1 LPAAMT
7 SGEHGETAGAG
18 QPGYLD
24 QPVSSFLDRLAAGTP
39 APGGGCAAALVV
51 AQAAA
56 LCAMTARLSVR
67 QLSAGQATSLLAD
80 GERLRRTAASL
91 VDEDARG
98 YLGVLAAT
106 RRAAS
111 AATPSEADA
120 QALAAALSHAS
131 DVPMLLT
138 ELAAEVASLA
148 SVLAATG
155 NPRLRGD
162 ATTAGILAAA
172 GARAAATLVRINLA
186 SAPEDPRL
194 ARIDRLLAELPAIS
208 PNHP

>member
-1 LPAAMT
+1 VG
-7 SGEHGETAGAG
+7 SFETADAA
-18 QPGYLD
+18 QSSYLD
-24 QPVSSFLDRLAAGTP
+24 LPVSSFLDRLAAGTP

-67 QLSAGQATSLLAD
+67 QLPADQAASLLAD
-80 GERLRRTAASL
+80 GERFRRTAASL

-111 AATPSEADA
+111 APTPSDADA
-120 QALAAALSHAS
+120 QALAGALSYAS
-131 DVPMLLT
+131 DVPMQLA
-138 ELAAEVASLA
+138 ELACDVAKLA

-162 ATTAGILAAA
+162 AATAGMLAAA
-172 GARAAATLVRINLA
+172 GARAAANLVRINLA
-186 SAPEDPRL
+186 SAPDDPRL
-194 ARIDRLLAELPAIS
+194 ARLGHVLAELS
-208 PNHP
+208 TTHS